1 MSVAKMKKFKSIR
14 IKPAETLKYLLIGL
28 LLCFTSLPLV
38 YVITTAFKPL
48 DELILFPPRFLVNRP
63 TTENFT
69 DLFSAINGTVI
80 PFTRYIFNS
89 IFTTAATVVFA
100 IMVSSLGAYAITKQ
114 NVLFGKAIFFV
125 VTIALMFPVAV
136 TQIPNFLI
144 ITAQGLPN
152 TYWALI
158 IPKVAGAYNFFLMK
172 QFCEQLPDPI
182 LEAARIDGAK
192 EIQIFTKIV
201 LPFLRPAWATL
212 AVFSFVSSWN
222 DFFSPLV
229 YISDETLKTLP
240 LALNLIGEGGNMA
253 RAGAMAAATFIMIIP
268 TVVLFTFMQS
278 KVMATMAHSGIK

>member
-1 MSVAKMKKFKSIR
+1 MINQFKIKR
-14 IKPAETLKYLLIGL
+14 IKIKPAVTIKYILIVL
-28 LLCFTSLPLV
+28 LLCFTALPLV
-38 YVITTAFKPL
+38 YVISTAFKPL
-48 DELILFPPRFLVNRP
+48 DELILFPPRFFVNRP
-63 TTENFT
+63 TFENFS
-69 DLFSAINGTVI
+69 DLFSAINGTVV

-89 IFTTAATVVFA
+89 LFTTVVTVVLSILVA
-100 IMVSSLGAYAITKQ
+100 SLGAYGITKQ
-114 NVLFGKAIFFV
+114 NVLFAKPIFYV

-144 ITAQGLPN
+144 ITAQKLPN

-158 IPKVAGAYNFFLMK
+158 LPKVAGAYSFFLMK

-192 EIQIFTKIV
+192 EIQIFTKIA

-212 AVFSFVSSWN
+212 AVFCFVASWN

-229 YISDETLKTLP
+229 YISDEALKTLP
-240 LALNLIGEGGNMA
+240 LALNLIAEGGNMA

-278 KVMATMAHSGIK
+278 KVMETMAHSGIK